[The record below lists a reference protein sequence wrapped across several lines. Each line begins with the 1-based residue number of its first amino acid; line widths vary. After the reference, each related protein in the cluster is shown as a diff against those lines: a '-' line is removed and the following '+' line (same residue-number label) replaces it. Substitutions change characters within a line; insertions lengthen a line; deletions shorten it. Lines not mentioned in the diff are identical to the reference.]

1 MARKAPT
8 KFARLI
14 KTGLLVLFIV
24 AASVGATLYY
34 SWQQDSPPD
43 WLKKWTDSS
52 KPAAAADSSSQ
63 ETVPP
68 PVTVQTKPIFAPL
81 DPFTVTLNENGRSRI
96 LYVGITLRVQD
107 DGSRAMLLEYMPMVR
122 DRVLKILAEQ
132 QPSRIQT
139 PEGRQ
144 ALVQQLT
151 AGLKE
156 PYTPNPAIPR
166 INDVLFTAFVIQ

>member
-8 KFARLI
+8 KLSRLI

-34 SWQQDSPPD
+34 SWQQDSPPA
-43 WLKKWTDSS
+43 WLQWTE
-52 KPAAAADSSSQ
+52 KGNPAAAAES
-63 ETVPP
+63 EAEPTPP
-68 PVTVQTKPIFAPL
+68 PPITINTKPIFAPL

-107 DGSRAMLLEYMPMVR
+107 DGSRAMLIEYMPMVR

-132 QPSRIQT
+132 QPTRIQT
-139 PEGRQ
+139 PEGREV
-144 ALVQQLT
+144 LVQQLMSS
-151 AGLKE
+151 LKA
-156 PYTPNPAIPR
+156 PYEPNPAAPR
-166 INDVLFTAFVIQ
+166 IHDVLFTAFVIQ